1 MTPDQPADHDKAEIL
16 AWLVAQRRWLAPNV
30 VALRDREGRVVVELP
45 RKDHALDDLA
55 TDMTDCMT
63 D

>member
-30 VALRDREGRVVVELP
+30 VALRDREGRVVVESHGRIMRSTIWRP
-45 RKDHALDDLA
+45 
-55 TDMTDCMT
+55 T
-63 D
+63 